1 MPTVCAKP
9 DWNFS
14 KEDREAFVLAEQKID
29 AAELELEEKVVHIR
43 RVAKVTKGGK
53 RFHFTVLAV
62 VGNSDGIVGA
72 GLGKSNEV
80 PDAVRKAVEK
90 AKKSLIKVPRNG
102 NTIPHGVRT
111 QYVSSKVMLLPAA
124 PGTGVIAGGAVR
136 AVVELAGIHD
146 VLSKVVGSRN
156 PLNVVMAVIQGF
168 SELQVP
174 EQIAKMRNREIKD
187 LDLPGYYDAIQ

>member
-1 MPTVCAKP
+1 LPTESARRE
-9 DWNFS
+9 WSS
-14 KEDREAFVLAEQKID
+14 KRKFKEALILAEDKID
-29 AAELELEEKVVHIR
+29 PAELELQEKVVHIR

-62 VGNSDGIVGA
+62 VGNSDGVVGA

-90 AKKSLIKVPRNG
+90 AKKSLIRVPRNG
-102 NTIPHGVRT
+102 TTIPHGVRT
-111 QYVSSKVMLLPAA
+111 QYVSSKIMLLPAS

-156 PLNVVMAVIQGF
+156 PLNVVMAVVKGL

-174 EQIAKMRNREIKD
+174 EEIAKARNKEIKD
-187 LDLPGYYDAIQ
+187 LDLPNYYGAAR

>member
-1 MPTVCAKP
+1 MT
-9 DWNFS
+9 D
-14 KEDREAFVLAEQKID
+14 QKINP
-29 AAELELEEKVVHIR
+29 AELDLQEKVVHIR

-62 VGNSDGIVGA
+62 VGNSDGVVGA

-90 AKKSLIKVPRNG
+90 AKKSLIRVPRNAL
-102 NTIPHGVRT
+102 TIPHGIRVE
-111 QYVSSKVMLLPAA
+111 YVSSKVMLLPAA

-156 PLNVVMAVIQGF
+156 PLNVVMAVIKGL
-168 SELQVP
+168 SALKVP
-174 EQIAKMRNREIKD
+174 EKVAVSRSKEVED
-187 LDLPGYYDAIQ
+187 LDLPGYYGESR

>member
-1 MPTVCAKP
+1 M
-9 DWNFS
+9 
-14 KEDREAFVLAEQKID
+14 AEQRID
-29 AAELELEEKVVHIR
+29 PAQLDLQEKVVHIR

-90 AKKSLIKVPRNG
+90 AKKNLIRVPRNG
-102 NTIPHGVRT
+102 ATIPHGVRT
-111 QYVSSKVMLLPAA
+111 EYVSSRIMLLPAA

-146 VLSKVVGSRN
+146 ILSKVVGSRN
-156 PLNVVMAVIQGF
+156 PLNVVMAVIKGF
-168 SELQVP
+168 SRLQVP
-174 EQIAKMRNREIKD
+174 EQVARNRSKEIKD
-187 LDLPGYYDAIQ
+187 LDLPGYYDARP